1 VAKGKKDAKPAKGGG
16 GKKGDGKKGKSAKK
30 GGSAGGVKKSRIPQ
44 PVHGRAFAWVGLIA
58 LGFIALLMLNGT
70 LTLEAAATRAVIV
83 LVVLMVLERV
93 VAPVVWTIVSNDNR
107 QDDDVPAETSV
118 EQTSP

>member
-1 VAKGKKDAKPAKGGG
+1 VAKGKKDAKPAKAG
-16 GKKGDGKKGKSAKK
+16 GKKGKSGKK
-30 GGSAGGVKKSRIPQ
+30 GGSAGPKKSRIPQ
-44 PVHGRAFAWVGLIA
+44 PVQGRAFAWLGLLA

-70 LTLEAAATRAVIV
+70 LTLEAAATRAAIV

-107 QDDDVPAETSV
+107 PGPTTDDAAAETPV
-118 EQTSP
+118 EQTSS